1 MQTCVVQK
9 WTVLLLLLIFS
20 TFQGH
25 RVLSHL
31 GTSILCL
38 ECSPLPTSAHVAG
51 SFYPSS
57 LRLHV
62 VSSETLPLTILLL
75 SLMAPFMFLKRFTV
89 SEPDHESELHLLAH
103 LQTSSFQMILSPLP
117 LSSSCSATDQLY
129 PQLAHLTI
137 PFPMSTY
144 SQRYLC

>member
-1 MQTCVVQK
+1 MLFKGQLYYFYS
-9 WTVLLLLLIFS
+9 WSFLLFKGIKS
-20 TFQGH
+20 SPT
-25 RVLSHL
+25 L
-31 GTSILCL
+31 GPPSL

-51 SFYPSS
+51 SFYTTS
-57 LRLHV
+57 LKLHV

-89 SEPDHESELHLLAH
+89 SEPDHESQMHLLAH
-103 LQTSSFQMILSPLP
+103 LQTCSFQMILSPLP

-137 PFPMSTY
+137 PFPMSTCA
-144 SQRYLC
+144 QKYLS